1 MSLGLKKGSIEL
13 VYFDPEWDKLA
24 KKLIEKLWNVFEVNA
39 IDIQHIGS
47 TAIKNI
53 MAKPIIDIA
62 VGVTNFK
69 VIDALITKLE
79 KIDVVRSSGQPF
91 HDIVL
96 FSIEENGVR
105 TYNVQIVI
113 INDLQWTNHII
124 FRNYLN
130 TFPEKAN
137 QYEKIKCDSAKKCDN
152 DLIIYNN
159 GKSEFIKNA
168 WMKDINIIIRKKIM
182 YGTTAHNKR

>member
-1 MSLGLKKGSIEL
+1 MSLGLKNGSIEL
-13 VYFDPEWDKLA
+13 VYHDPEWDKLA

-53 MAKPIIDIA
+53 MAKPIVDIA

-79 KIDVVRSSGQPF
+79 KIDIIKSSGQPF

-96 FSIEENGVR
+96 FSIEDNGVR
-105 TYNVQIVI
+105 TYNIQIVI
-113 INDLQWTNHII
+113 VNDLQWTNHII
-124 FRNYLN
+124 FRDYLN
-130 TFPEKAN
+130 TFPEKASE
-137 QYEKIKCDSAKKCDN
+137 YEKIKSDSAQKCDN
-152 DLIIYNN
+152 DLSIYNN
-159 GKSEFIKNA
+159 GKNEFIKKS
-168 WMKDINIIIRKKIM
+168 MDEGYSYYNIKKIVQI
-182 YGTTAHNKR
+182 